1 MSWCHRTLVATKSLR
16 AGMAH
21 RYSPHQ
27 IKLSLAA
34 ATLENHTV
42 PAKNED
48 KHSRVREVGRGGALH
63 RESQIQGEGERITK
77 GSIDQ
82 MKCAMFLFKDA
93 DLVLE
98 L

>member
-1 MSWCHRTLVATKSLR
+1 MRITQCPPKTRISTAELEKS
-16 AGMAH
+16 G
-21 RYSPHQ
+21 
-27 IKLSLAA
+27 
-34 ATLENHTV
+34 
-42 PAKNED
+42 
-48 KHSRVREVGRGGALH
+48 GGGALH
-63 RESQIQGEGERITK
+63 RESQIQGEGEHITK